1 MTTDPAQVVLASA
14 SPRRAELLD
23 QLRIRYRQVNPGA
36 DEQAWPF
43 EAVEALVL
51 RLAIAKARAGIDLVG
66 ADLPVL
72 GADTLVVQDGQ
83 ALGKPRDREAALAML
98 ARLSGR
104 RHEVISA
111 VAVAT
116 AAGVQAEVSRSAVT
130 FGVITPAEAARYWAT
145 GEPRDKAGG
154 YAIQGIGG
162 AFVRRL
168 EGSYSGVMGL
178 PLAETERLLAAAGV
192 DCWRYR
198 LPAPDPHGVPG

>member
-1 MTTDPAQVVLASA
+1 MTADPAQVVLASA

-36 DEQAWPF
+36 DEQAWPD
-43 EAVEALVL
+43 EAVDALVL
-51 RLAIAKARAGIDLVG
+51 RLAIAKARAGLDLLG

-83 ALGKPRDREAALAML
+83 ALGKPRDRDAALAML

-198 LPAPDPHGVPG
+198 VAAPGPHGVPG

>member
-1 MTTDPAQVVLASA
+1 MTADPAQVVLASA

-36 DEQAWPF
+36 DEQAWPD
-43 EAVEALVL
+43 EAVDALVL
-51 RLAIAKARAGIDLVG
+51 RLAIAKARAGLDLLG
-66 ADLPVL
+66 ADLPVI

-83 ALGKPRDREAALAML
+83 ALGKPRDRDAALAML